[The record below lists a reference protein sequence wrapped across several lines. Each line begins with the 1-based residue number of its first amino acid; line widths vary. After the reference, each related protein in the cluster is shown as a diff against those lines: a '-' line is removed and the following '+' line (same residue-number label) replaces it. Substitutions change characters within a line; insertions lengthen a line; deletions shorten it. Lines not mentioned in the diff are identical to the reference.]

1 MKTPALLVLSLLLV
15 APVSAQTLQPLP
27 ILVMDLAPGVNPL
40 LIPDSTYSRKATDGT
55 DLGATFDIKG
65 VAARA
70 ISGIEA
76 PMQAVPVKN
85 PTTVTVPNCPDHDQD
100 TGHEIDIL
108 DGAGVVVQ
116 TIAAGDPPAVS
127 GAVTFAIN
135 IQPVKFGDYTVV
147 VRATAGAVKSP
158 NSPASDVWQR
168 SPGAPGKA
176 IVK

>member
-55 DLGATFDIKG
+55 DLGATFDIK
-65 VAARA
+65 
-70 ISGIEA
+70 A